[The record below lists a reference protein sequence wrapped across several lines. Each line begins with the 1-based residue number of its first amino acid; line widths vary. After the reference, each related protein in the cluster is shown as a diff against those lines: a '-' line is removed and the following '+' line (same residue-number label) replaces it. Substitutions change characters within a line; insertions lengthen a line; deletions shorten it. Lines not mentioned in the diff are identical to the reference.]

1 MECNRNTTILGC
13 SGLLLVGLVVLLA
26 FSFATVEPTEWAIK
40 KNKIS
45 KQIDK
50 DNIYDGGRHLIGPL
64 YSFITFPATYKTIEF
79 SDDKR
84 YSKDDALK
92 TTTKEGLVVYLH
104 VSFQYQL
111 IRWGVLRNKIGYL
124 YDTYN
129 VDYETQMKRTAK
141 EAILQVAG
149 AHNAT
154 EFWVISTQPKR
165 QIIGEEMENLLNIQ
179 LNKYYA
185 QCIGLQILKFSVP
198 ASLEDSIIKTQVE
211 NQNTK
216 IKGLEQEAEL
226 KRQDISVKMS
236 ETQRKISVLNSEAES
251 RAYYITQQAR
261 AKADKNMLDIQSYIY
276 QQAIKE
282 LGFSPKEL
290 AQFLYLQGLQK
301 QANSTLVIGVDKAI
315 LSI

>member
-1 MECNRNTTILGC
+1 
-13 SGLLLVGLVVLLA
+13 
-26 FSFATVEPTEWAIK
+26 
-40 KNKIS
+40 
-45 KQIDK
+45 
-50 DNIYDGGRHLIGPL
+50 
-64 YSFITFPATYKTIEF
+64 
-79 SDDKR
+79 
-84 YSKDDALK
+84 
-92 TTTKEGLVVYLH
+92 
-104 VSFQYQL
+104 
-111 IRWGVLRNKIGYL
+111 
-124 YDTYN
+124 
-129 VDYETQMKRTAK
+129 MKRTAK